1 MYHSTVV
8 SSLSA
13 SSSLHPDLQAFIIW
27 LLVNIVLALLPLI
40 FSCLILAFITDWEVE
55 GRHYLN
61 LLKDGQLYIFS
72 ATLAASLVSKLLTV
86 LQNDISVKTDPT
98 TISGIILLAISALV
112 LLIFSASF
120 FGVTMHSAFKLSS
133 EEVYNQ
139 LQIMQYRLNCLI
151 KRYNQSIPAKKSK
164 EFSSRLRDINDKKLY
179 EVDFQLKQAREQ
191 VKCMEQQLAGQIP
204 QSQYTGKK
212 DTSWGIAITSIFLTV
227 LVCLL
232 SAYAFYAY
240 GGM

>member
-112 LLIFSASF
+112 LLIFRQA
-120 FGVTMHSAFKLSS
+120 SS
-133 EEVYNQ
+133 E
-139 LQIMQYRLNCLI
+139 
-151 KRYNQSIPAKKSK
+151 
-164 EFSSRLRDINDKKLY
+164 
-179 EVDFQLKQAREQ
+179 
-191 VKCMEQQLAGQIP
+191 
-204 QSQYTGKK
+204 
-212 DTSWGIAITSIFLTV
+212 
-227 LVCLL
+227 
-232 SAYAFYAY
+232 
-240 GGM
+240 